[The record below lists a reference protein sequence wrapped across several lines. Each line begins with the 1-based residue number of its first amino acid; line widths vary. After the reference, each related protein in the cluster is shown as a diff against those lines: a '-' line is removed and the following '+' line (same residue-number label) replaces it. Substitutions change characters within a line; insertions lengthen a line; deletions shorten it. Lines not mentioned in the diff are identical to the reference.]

1 VALAKILVTGGVRSG
16 KSRYAEG
23 FLQDQPVVT
32 YVAPGQVADA
42 DRDPEWAA
50 RVAAHRSS
58 RPEHWRTVET
68 HDLVTVLQATDG
80 AVLIDCLGTWLTAVV
95 DDLGTWDVPLDQWQP
110 QFDVQLT
117 GLVEAWSV
125 AEGPVAAVSNEVGLG
140 LVSEYR
146 SGRIFADLLGRTNQA
161 IAAVSDEVVLMVAG
175 RALKL

>member
-1 VALAKILVTGGVRSG
+1 M
-16 KSRYAEG
+16 
-23 FLQDQPVVT
+23 
-32 YVAPGQVADA
+32 
-42 DRDPEWAA
+42 
-50 RVAAHRSS
+50 
-58 RPEHWRTVET
+58 
-68 HDLVTVLQATDG
+68 
-80 AVLIDCLGTWLTAVV
+80 V